1 MQKSVLSYL
10 EDSVLKYPN
19 KEVYF
24 NEKDTVTYKELQNKS
39 KQIASYLISLN
50 ITKKPL
56 VIFLPK
62 SIEALASF
70 HG

>member
-50 ITKKPL
+50 ITKNRLLYFYQKVL
-56 VIFLPK
+56 K
-62 SIEALASF
+62 
-70 HG
+70 H